1 MSALAGGWAVAATLS
16 QSDPRDFDGANTGSE
31 MAPVRDRSPAG
42 GSIPSMSDRL
52 YFNENPRLIAC

>member
-16 QSDPRDFDGANTGSE
+16 QSDPRDYDGSKSGRE
-31 MAPVRDRSPAG
+31 MAPIGDRSPSG